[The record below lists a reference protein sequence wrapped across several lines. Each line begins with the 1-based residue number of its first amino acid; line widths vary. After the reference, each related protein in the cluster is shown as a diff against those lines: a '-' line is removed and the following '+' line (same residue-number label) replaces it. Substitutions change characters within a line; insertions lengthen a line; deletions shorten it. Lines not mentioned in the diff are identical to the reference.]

1 MKRRIWHRLH
11 DRLWSEV
18 GKALARPSECQQDTA
33 ESGVSTSVSDGMPW
47 AGVCSAY
54 ANGNLGSHNFRR
66 TAAVRDIVETVGAVE
81 GRFYAA
87 RIREWGSEWLAD
99 PAVEKIDSWGNPIRW
114 PARLLGSPRAFSPTT
129 LRYLATAL
137 WLKKNGYFSHGAGIV
152 EIGVGFGGLAAMNA
166 LVSGAFTTLVDLPQ
180 VERCALR
187 MLEET
192 GLAGHAQSSTG
203 TPPQPAALVISNYAF
218 TELCASI
225 QDEYLTRYLK
235 QADHGVI
242 VSNSSIFSRSIQGR
256 SDQELIAWFRSE
268 GIPAKLET
276 VNELLNP
283 GDHLN
288 GVTLIHW

>member
-1 MKRRIWHRLH
+1 
-11 DRLWSEV
+11 
-18 GKALARPSECQQDTA
+18 
-33 ESGVSTSVSDGMPW
+33 MPW
-47 AGVCSAY
+47 VSVC
-54 ANGNLGSHNFRR
+54 ANLADGKLATCNFRR
-66 TAAVRDIVETVGAVE
+66 NPAVRDIVETVGAVE

-99 PAVEKIDSWGNPIRW
+99 PEVEKIDSWGNPLRW
-114 PARLLGSPRAFSPTT
+114 PALLLGSPRAFSPTT

-137 WLKKNGYFSHGAGIV
+137 WLKKNGYLSHGAGIV

-166 LVSGAFTTLVDLPQ
+166 LVSGSFTTLVDLPQ

-192 GLAGHAQSSTG
+192 SLAGHAKSSAE
-203 TPPQPAALVISNYAF
+203 TPARPAALVISNYAF
-218 TELCASI
+218 TELSASI
-225 QDEYLTRYLK
+225 QEEYLARYLK

-242 VSNSSIFSRSIQGR
+242 VSNSSIFSRSIEGR

-276 VNELLNP
+276 VNELLSP